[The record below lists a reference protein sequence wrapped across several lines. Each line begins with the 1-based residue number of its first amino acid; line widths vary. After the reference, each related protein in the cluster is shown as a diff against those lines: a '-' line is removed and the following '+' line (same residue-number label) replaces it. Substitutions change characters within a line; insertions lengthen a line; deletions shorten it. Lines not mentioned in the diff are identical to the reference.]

1 MVAAFPSYFTVIM
14 LLSRLM
20 AFIGIPKND
29 DVLSSNLEDLDIGS
43 KLSRGPSAIASSS
56 QDFGLIVKSVPQ
68 AVLFPSSP
76 QDIASLLK
84 SNYNSS
90 APFTVAARGN
100 SHSVRGQAMAKNG
113 VVVDM
118 TWLNKNPNKIG
129 IRISNDGK
137 YADVGGQQLW
147 IDVLNVTLRSGLSP
161 VSWTDYLYLTV
172 GGTLSNAGISGQ
184 TFRYGPQISNVYEM
198 DVITGKGDFVT
209 CSPNNNS
216 DLFFAVLGGLGQFG
230 IITRARIPLETAPKR
245 VKWIRMFYSDF
256 TAFSRDQ
263 ELLISKN
270 ERADKNALN
279 YVEGSLLLNQGSLEN
294 FRSTFFP
301 PQDQPKIIALIT
313 KYGIVYSLEIV
324 KYYYDD
330 QTNATVDKDL
340 QQQLQGLTYLP
351 GFLFEKGVSYVE
363 FLNRVR
369 SEELKLRSKGLWDV
383 PHPWLNLFIPKSRM
397 TDFNHGV
404 FKGIVLQR
412 KITIG
417 PLLVYPMNRN
427 KWDDRM
433 SASIPDEEIFYTVGF
448 LLASGFDN
456 WQAFDDQNK
465 AVLRFCE
472 KAGIEVKQYL
482 PHYTTKED
490 WITHFGSKWN
500 AFQQR
505 KQQFDPK
512 FLLSP
517 GQSIFNSNS

>member
-1 MVAAFPSYFTVIM
+1 MIAASPSYFTVIM

-20 AFIGIPKND
+20 VFIGISKNNY
-29 DVLSSNLEDLDIGS
+29 VLSSNLQALDIAP
-43 KLSRGPSAIASSS
+43 KLSRDPSAIASAS
-56 QDFGLIVKSVPQ
+56 QDYGLIVKSVPRT
-68 AVLFPSSP
+68 VLFPSSP
-76 QDIASLLK
+76 QDIASLIK
-84 SNYNSS
+84 SNYDSS
-90 APFTVAARGN
+90 APFTIAARGN
-100 SHSVRGQAMAKNG
+100 SHSIRGQAMAKNG

-118 TWLNKNPNKIG
+118 TWLNKNSNQTG
-129 IRISNDGK
+129 IRVSDDEK
-137 YADVGGQQLW
+137 YVDVGGEQLW

-209 CSPNNNS
+209 CSPNNYS
-216 DLFFAVLGGLGQFG
+216 DLFYAALGGLGQFG
-230 IITRARIPLETAPKR
+230 IITRARIPLEPAPKR
-245 VKWIRMFYSDF
+245 VKWIRMLYSDF
-256 TAFSRDQ
+256 SAFSRDQ
-263 ELLISKN
+263 EHLISKN
-270 ERADKNALN
+270 ERADQTALN
-279 YVEGSLLLNQGSLEN
+279 YVEGSLLLNQGSLDN

-301 PQDQPKIIALIT
+301 AQEQPKIISLIT

-324 KYYYDD
+324 KYYDD
-330 QTNATVDKDL
+330 QTTATVDKDL
-340 QQQLQGLTYLP
+340 HQLLKGLSYLP
-351 GFLFEKGVSYVE
+351 GFLFEKDVGYVE

-369 SEELKLRSKGLWDV
+369 SEELKLRSKGIWDV

-397 TDFNHGV
+397 SDFNDGV

-412 KITIG
+412 KITTG
-417 PLLVYPMNRN
+417 PLLLYPMNRN
-427 KWDDRM
+427 KWDDRT
-433 SASIPDEEIFYTVGF
+433 SASIPEEEIFYTVGF

-456 WQAFDDQNK
+456 WQAVDDQNK
-465 AVLRFCE
+465 SVLEYCE

-490 WITHFGSKWN
+490 WISHFGSKWN
-500 AFQQR
+500 TFQQR

-517 GQSIFNSNS
+517 GQSIFNNNS